1 MALPDTRN
9 YVLAIENNKQEAAEI
24 AKSVAQSKSANAS
37 IGVVHGTNSS
47 ELESRQTTLIEVV
60 QSLGEYIN
68 DDDEKIRARAVSYLV
83 AVISA
88 LPPKYLSRQQ
98 IQVLCQFFCDRIQDG
113 GAIEGLSRLQGLE
126 RFTSEMAQTVVR
138 AIFEHF
144 TDLQTRNQAGRY
156 RILQLLN
163 ELLDHHRKAVRDM
176 KDESLVG
183 ITNLVAGEKDPRNL
197 MLIFSM
203 LRVLMVEWDIRDH
216 VQTMFDSVYAYFP
229 ITFRPPPNDPYGITA
244 QDLKDRLRECL
255 ASTGALAP
263 YTFPNMLDRLDSTS
277 TTVKKD
283 CLQTLTACATNYDPE
298 TLSQFSIPLWDAVK
312 FEVLQAQEPELAE
325 EALHVLKA
333 IANCLSTAAHTSQS
347 KTTSS
352 LHQYLTP
359 INKEC
364 LEHLQEPATRQA
376 KASGDILKAVSSA
389 SVQSFE
395 IVVQTVGPALLGIY
409 QSSNGLVQQRA
420 ILEIANQLFEAAIEV
435 YGSWTAPSP
444 KNPQGRQNLVGQF
457 KDNFVALYSQALM
470 GTVKEEVS
478 FRLTAANGLLLV
490 SKMNSVLTDDE
501 IGLFV
506 QYFDDIVLREESY
519 GRDELKRKAM
529 TALAEISQFKPNL
542 ISNITFPAFMARLP
556 DSEEEARTS
565 DFGSVLEGLAEIS
578 REKELLGTLMRRLL
592 NKLDILFS
600 SSQGPPFPYTC
611 QILGTILYVLNRSV
625 SDQNATLDA
634 YFERVVVALS
644 RRISDANHGPLANE
658 NVLDLLGR
666 IMNLIVRHSAE
677 PAVQRTSECFYS
689 LFTQSSAGEG
699 SDSFVNLI
707 DQPTR
712 TILSTWL
719 LAAVPRSTNSPLLTR
734 EQLTLSI
741 QNLVSFASN
750 AQSPAVIQSCLS
762 QVALYVNKHFAT
774 ADLEFVDNLVSEK
787 LSALKD
793 EPMDETTTPDF
804 DIRLLFALF
813 KALILRLSPRT
824 NGYLANLVELLDS
837 RQYPHQVS
845 QQAARGFATILAADD
860 ILSKQNGAQIRLLA
874 PQRVFQTLTPMISDK
889 FRTSQSTLEKEN
901 YLVAMSG
908 IMASVPSEIVM
919 PELPTLL
926 PLLLQSLDIADQT
939 VKIATLETCAV
950 VLSNNPAALEESG
963 HIPALVKRLIA
974 VATVTKSKAPV
985 LVKTASPGQ
994 GYTPIPPTN
1003 LPKTRRL
1010 ATRCLTLM
1018 PKYISASASRANPLI
1033 ALKREVL
1040 HGLTNILDD
1049 PKRDVR
1055 KEAVDARAAWLRDVD
1070 DVNDDDA

>member
-1 MALPDTRN
+1 MALSDTRN
-9 YVLAIENNKQEAAEI
+9 YVLAIENNKQEAEEI
-24 AKSVAQSKSANAS
+24 AKSAAQK
-37 IGVVHGTNSS
+37 
-47 ELESRQTTLIEVV
+47 LESRQTTLIEVV

-68 DDDEKIRARAVSYLV
+68 DNDEKIRSRAISYLV

-98 IQVLCQFFCDRIQDG
+98 IQVLCQFFCDRIEDG
-113 GAIEGLSRLQGLE
+113 GALDGLSKLQGLE
-126 RFTSEMAQTVVR
+126 RFTNEMAQTVVK

-163 ELLDHHRKAVRDM
+163 ALLDHHRKAIRDM

-183 ITNLVAGEKDPRNL
+183 ITDLVAGEKDPRNL

-216 VQTMFDSVYAYFP
+216 AQTMFDSVYAYFP

-255 ASTGALAP
+255 ASTGVLAP

-277 TTVKKD
+277 PTVKKD

-298 TLSQFSIPLWDAVK
+298 TLAQFSIPLWDAVK

-325 EALHVLKA
+325 EALHVLKG
-333 IANCLSTAAHTSQS
+333 IAACLSVTVNASQNP
-347 KTTSS
+347 TTSP
-352 LHQYLTP
+352 LHQYLSP
-359 INKEC
+359 IKKEC

-389 SVQSFE
+389 SVQAFE
-395 IVVQTVGPALLGIY
+395 VVVETVGPALLGIY
-409 QSSNGLVQQRA
+409 QSSAGLVQQRA
-420 ILEIANQLFEAAIEV
+420 ILEVANQLFEAAIEV
-435 YGSWTAPSP
+435 YGSWTSPSS
-444 KNPQGRQNLVGQF
+444 KNSAGRQNLVGEY
-457 KDNFVALYSQALM
+457 KDKFVTLYSQALM

-490 SKMNSVLTDDE
+490 SKMNSVLADDE

-506 QYFDDIVLREESY
+506 QYFDDIVLKEESY

-529 TALAEISQFKPNL
+529 TALAEISQFKPSL
-542 ISNITFPAFMARLP
+542 ISNISFPAFMARLP
-556 DSEEEARTS
+556 DSEEGARTA
-565 DFGSVLEGLAEIS
+565 DFSSVLEGLAEIS
-578 REKELLGTLMRRLL
+578 LEKELLGTLMRRLL

-600 SSQGPPFPYTC
+600 SSQGPPYPYTC
-611 QILGTILYVLNRSV
+611 QILGTVLYVLNRSV
-625 SDQNATLDA
+625 SEQKATLDA
-634 YFERVVVALS
+634 YFERVVVGLS
-644 RRISDANHGPLANE
+644 RRISGVNHGPLANE

-677 PAVQRTSECFYS
+677 AAVQQTAENFYS
-689 LFTQSSAGEG
+689 FFTQSSASEG
-699 SDSFVNLI
+699 SHSLVHLV

-719 LAAVPRSTNSPLLTR
+719 LAAVPRGSNSSLLTKD
-734 EQLTLSI
+734 QIPQSI

-750 AQSPAVIQSCLS
+750 THSAAVTQSCLS
-762 QVALYVNKHFAT
+762 QVSLYVNKHMAT
-774 ADLEFVDNLVSEK
+774 ADLGYIDQLVSQK

-793 EPMDETTTPDF
+793 EPMDETKTPDF

-813 KALILRLSPRT
+813 KALILRVSPRT
-824 NGYLANLVELLDS
+824 NEYLANLVQLLDS
-837 RQYPHQVS
+837 KQYPHQVS
-845 QQAARGFATILAADD
+845 QLAARGFATILAADD
-860 ILSKQNGAQIRLLA
+860 ILCKQNGAQIRLLA

-889 FRTSQSTLEKEN
+889 FKTSQSTLEKEN
-901 YLVAMSG
+901 FLVAMSG

-939 VKIATLETCAV
+939 VKIATLETFAV
-950 VLSNNPAALEESG
+950 VISNNPSALEESG

-974 VATVTKSKAPV
+974 VATLTKSKAAGPV
-985 LVKTASPGQ
+985 KSAFPEKGLAPV
-994 GYTPIPPTN
+994 PPTN

-1010 ATRCLTLM
+1010 AVRCLALM
-1018 PKYISASASRANPLI
+1018 PKYISASASRGNPLI
-1033 ALKREVL
+1033 PLKREVL

-1049 PKRDVR
+1049 TKRDVR
-1055 KEAVDARAAWLRDVD
+1055 KEAVDARAAWLREVD
-1070 DVNDDDA
+1070 DANDDDV